1 MGRKL
6 SYGMAINEALHQ
18 MMGADERVFILGE
31 DVAKMGGDFGI
42 TKGIWEKWPNCIK
55 DTALSESA
63 ILGLSCGAAVCGLK
77 PVPEIMFA
85 DFLGVCFDQ
94 LTNNAA
100 KRK

>member
-42 TKGIWEKWPNCIK
+42 TKGEMAEPHQGYGIIGVRN
-55 DTALSESA
+55 SGF
-63 ILGLSCGAAVCGLK
+63 ILRGRCVRVKASTGNHVCGL
-77 PVPEIMFA
+77 FRG
-85 DFLGVCFDQ
+85 L
-94 LTNNAA
+94 L
-100 KRK
+100 

>member
-42 TKGIWEKWPNCIK
+42 TKGIWEKWPNRIK
-55 DTALSESA
+55 DTAFIGVRNSGF
-63 ILGLSCGAAVCGLK
+63 ILRGRCVRVKASTGNHVCGL
-77 PVPEIMFA
+77 FRG
-85 DFLGVCFDQ
+85 L
-94 LTNNAA
+94 L
-100 KRK
+100 

>member
-42 TKGIWEKWPNCIK
+42 TKGIWEKWPNRIK

-63 ILGLSCGAAVCGLK
+63 ILGLSCGAVRVKASTGNHVCRLFRGL
-77 PVPEIMFA
+77 
-85 DFLGVCFDQ
+85 L
-94 LTNNAA
+94 
-100 KRK
+100 

>member
-42 TKGIWEKWPNCIK
+42 TKGIWEK
-55 DTALSESA
+55 
-63 ILGLSCGAAVCGLK
+63 
-77 PVPEIMFA
+77 
-85 DFLGVCFDQ
+85 
-94 LTNNAA
+94 
-100 KRK
+100 